1 MKNKW
6 KTKSGYEIIQL
17 LFGRSNV
24 FLLTNGQR
32 NLLIDTSVSRN
43 WKKLQ
48 REIDRLPI
56 NNLDALI
63 LTHAHFDHVANACRI
78 KARYNTYIVAHK
90 LEALYLQK
98 GEMKIPGG
106 TVFFTRM
113 LMHLIVWLTGI
124 VKITYEP
131 CEPDVLVDSFYDFKG
146 IGFNAYLMHTPGHS
160 PGSISFIV
168 DDEIAI
174 VGDAMF
180 GIFRNSIF
188 PPFAEDADLMVK
200 SWGKLLETGCHIF
213 LPAHGSANPRW
224 LVERDFERRGWGNS
238 DK

>member
-17 LFGRSNV
+17 LSGRSNV
-24 FLLTNGQR
+24 FLLTNGYR
-32 NLLIDTSVSRN
+32 HILIDTSVSCN

-48 REIDRLPI
+48 KAIDRHHI
-56 NNLDALI
+56 GNIEALI
-63 LTHAHFDHVANACRI
+63 LTHTHADHTANASRI
-78 KARYNTYIVAHK
+78 KSRYNTYIVVHK
-90 LEALYLQK
+90 LEASYLQK

-106 TVFFTRM
+106 TVFFTR
-113 LMHLIVWLTGI
+113 LLTVLGNRLLPHYK
-124 VKITYEP
+124 VTFEP
-131 CEPDVLVDSFYDFKG
+131 CEPDIVIDAGYDFKG

-160 PGSISFIV
+160 PGSISLIV

-213 LPAHGSANPRW
+213 LPAHGSANLRW
-224 LVERDFERRGWGNS
+224 LVERDFERRG
-238 DK
+238 